1 MPVPGTEIDVTSA
14 DIIEKMVKE
23 FRGKGIEV
31 YMAEVHVPVR
41 EYASETGLLEVIG
54 EDHLFPTIDLAVKYI
69 EHSKKEKRNDHR

>member
-1 MPVPGTEIDVTSA
+1 MPVPWYQIDVTSA

-41 EYASETGLLEVIG
+41 EYARETGLLEFIG

-69 EHSKKEKRNDHR
+69 EHSKKGEKK